1 MDNNLLLIDSN
12 FLGNDIVI
20 TGPPEVAKAAIA
32 GRRQYIFIHFQ
43 CMFAD
48 RIHRFDPLDQTDSQ
62 TVDMSRARAAAAL
75 PPESANSVIANHRLL
90 FDR

>member
-32 GRRQYIFIHFQ
+32 GRRQYIFLHFQ

-48 RIHRFDPLDQTDSQ
+48 RIPRLDPLDQTDSQ
-62 TVDMSRARAAAAL
+62 TVDTRCPGPGPRPRSDQ
-75 PPESANSVIANHRLL
+75 SQQTV
-90 FDR
+90 